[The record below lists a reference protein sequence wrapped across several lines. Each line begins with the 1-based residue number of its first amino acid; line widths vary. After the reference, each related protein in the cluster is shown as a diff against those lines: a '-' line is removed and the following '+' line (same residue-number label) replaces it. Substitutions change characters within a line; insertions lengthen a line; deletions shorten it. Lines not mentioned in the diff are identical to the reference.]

1 MTEHVDGPAELP
13 ADFAAFY
20 AETVTY
26 VLGIA
31 RRTAAGDHDLAWDAT
46 QEAYVRMLKRWPA
59 RRWLSVRDNRSYLT
73 AIAVNQVKDSFR
85 RRRGVEL
92 RDEHDGVFEV
102 GDFDAV
108 LTEMGLLA
116 AVRDFLDRQPVRRR
130 AVGVLYF
137 IEGLRTAEVGDA
149 LGMDE
154 STVRTH
160 VQRLRALLKPFVD
173 RIIEEERGGEWA

>member
-1 MTEHVDGPAELP
+1 MTGHVDGPAELP

-20 AETVTY
+20 AGTVTY

-31 RRTAAGDHDLAWDAT
+31 RRTAVGDRELAWDAT
-46 QEAYVRMLKRWPA
+46 QEAYVRVLKRWSK
-59 RRWLSVRDNRSYLT
+59 RRWLSVLDNRSYVT

-85 RRRGVEL
+85 LRRRVEL
-92 RDEHDGVFEV
+92 RDEHDGGIEI

-108 LTEMGLLA
+108 LTEMGLLTG
-116 AVRDFLDRQPVRRR
+116 VRDFLDRQPVRRR

-137 IEGLRTAEVGDA
+137 IDGLGTAEVGAA
-149 LGMDE
+149 LGMRE

-160 VQRLRALLKPFVD
+160 VQRLRMLLKPFVD
-173 RIIEEERGGEWA
+173 RIIEDERGGEWA